1 MNTPQSLV
9 FVVDDDEPICKAFSR
24 LLGSAGY
31 VVQTFGC
38 AGDFLACA
46 DLTSQPACLLL
57 DLGLPDLS
65 GIALQRRLP
74 CRVPTIFVSGHVGAR
89 AAIAAM
95 KAGATDFLLK
105 PVDEA
110 PLLEAV
116 ERALA
121 LARQLFEQRAQSAE
135 IQRRVAQ
142 LTPREREVMALVVA
156 GRPNKLVADELGA
169 AEKTIKIHRARVM
182 EKMRAGSL
190 ADLVRLAERADLDSP
205 AAQRGDALAGSAEG
219 RRFA

>member
-1 MNTPQSLV
+1 MTTPQSLV
-9 FVVDDDEPICKAFSR
+9 FVVDDDEPVRRAFGR

-31 VVQTFGC
+31 TVQTFGC
-38 AGDFLACA
+38 AGDFLERA

-65 GIALQRRLP
+65 GIALQSRLVG
-74 CRVPTIFVSGHVGAR
+74 RVPIIFVSGHVGTR

-105 PVDEA
+105 PVDEG
-110 PLLEAV
+110 PLLDAV
-116 ERALA
+116 DRALA
-121 LARQLFEQRAQSAE
+121 LAQQMFEQRAQHAE

-182 EKMRAGSL
+182 EKMRAESL
-190 ADLVRLAERADLDSP
+190 AELVRLAERADLGG
-205 AAQRGDALAGSAEG
+205 AATAHARHS
-219 RRFA
+219 